1 MPPVAPP
8 SQESAF
14 TNAAPFVPKSASV
27 GPASTTD
34 VSKDQNTADTTNT
47 QNFQNFNK
55 FDN

>member
-1 MPPVAPP
+1 VPPVAAP

-27 GPASTTD
+27 GAPTTD